1 MSPTDADISMSCL
14 CCRFFT
20 NDLFLPNPITTE
32 HVTVDPKNE
41 STLTTTSVNN
51 NESVDVSTTPA
62 TNTTKTEPTVGING
76 VVDDTFH
83 INVDP
88 LTAWQRIRL
97 IQPISNEILLV
108 DTHTHAHLE
117 RHELSTTTGNDFSNH
132 VYSLIN
138 SVSEGRQHE
147 SSGDDDDD
155 ENYGDGRRMVVMS
168 CAVDMDDWD
177 RCLEYATK
185 SKYRIP
191 ALGVHPWYVE
201 SVLPVTTSSDGGF
214 TNDETEC
221 SATITPTTN
230 TRWLDKLE
238 KLLQLHPGCMV
249 GEIGL
254 CKVARFI
261 RTYNGGKQAALLIQR
276 QIFLQQLLLAAKY
289 RRPVSIHCVN
299 QHGILLDVFNSLHHS
314 DGDDNQIPPAMAL
327 HSYTGTVHHVQTL
340 LRWEKQVRASQMSA
354 STDPLLYFGFSHSV
368 NYMMCTSTK
377 AKRQGLETLRSIPR
391 NRILVESDVHCS
403 DHVAL
408 GAAGTIAYIAHVR
421 NESIENVAEWTTQNG
436 LRFLSTIAFTATNLP

>member
-14 CCRFFT
+14 CCRYLT
-20 NDLFLPNPITTE
+20 NENLFLPNQLPSTE
-32 HVTVDPKNE
+32 HVAIGDQSVSSTHHENVDRVIATTNTVVTIVGIDGVVD
-41 STLTTTSVNN
+41 SG
-51 NESVDVSTTPA
+51 VDVS
-62 TNTTKTEPTVGING
+62 NIL
-76 VVDDTFH
+76 
-83 INVDP
+83 VDP
-88 LTAWQRIRL
+88 LVAWQRIRH
-97 IQPISNEILLV
+97 IQPTNAILLV
-108 DTHTHAHLE
+108 DTHTHGHLE
-117 RHELSTTTGNDFSNH
+117 RQELSSENSNNH
-132 VYSLIN
+132 IYSLSAI
-138 SVSEGRQHE
+138 SDGQQQEEVYE
-147 SSGDDDDD
+147 DDDG
-155 ENYGDGRRMVVMS
+155 NGRRLVVLS

-177 RCLEYATK
+177 RCLEYAAK

-191 ALGVHPWYVE
+191 AIGVHPWYVE
-201 SVLPVTTSSDGGF
+201 SVV
-214 TNDETEC
+214 
-221 SATITPTTN
+221 PTTCDGDDPDDAEGSDTIIATN
-230 TRWLDKLE
+230 MRWLDKME

-289 RRPVSIHCVN
+289 HRPVSIHCVN
-299 QHGILLDVFNSLHHS
+299 QHGILLDVFHSLQHS
-314 DGDDNQIPPAMAL
+314 DSDSNQIPPAMAL

-340 LRWEKQVRASQMSA
+340 LQWEKQVRAYQMTA

-377 AKRQGLETLRSIPR
+377 AKRQGMETLRSIPR
-391 NRILVESDVHCS
+391 NRILIESDVHCS

-421 NESIENVAEWTTQNG
+421 NETIENVAEWTTQNG
-436 LRFLSTIAFTATNLP
+436 LRFLSAITFTATNQSMPI